1 MRSKWPLGTS
11 TWRRV
16 KTIRTVLM
24 LKDGATP
31 LPIAT
36 ELRGVRRV
44 GNETTPPNFAAHY
57 RRRMAA
63 EELTQCEMF
72 AARGSK
78 IRRVGTMMLLLLAV
92 PCQGVDEETK
102 SVIGR
107 IRGVD
112 DNGIDWGGQEAKFR
126 AAFGGVASVSQMMNK
141 FKYPNEKDFEFGHRA
156 NSMYLPPAPS
166 KLHATTLES
175 ASLPSCISLFSN
187 TVSRWAEIG
196 AGDPGRGRQ
205 QI

>member
-1 MRSKWPLGTS
+1 
-11 TWRRV
+11 
-16 KTIRTVLM
+16 
-24 LKDGATP
+24 
-31 LPIAT
+31 
-36 ELRGVRRV
+36 
-44 GNETTPPNFAAHY
+44 
-57 RRRMAA
+57 MAA
-63 EELTQCEMF
+63 EELTPCEMF
-72 AARGSK
+72 SARGPK
-78 IRRVGTMMLLLLAV
+78 IRVGTIMLLTLLAV
-92 PCQGVDEETK
+92 PSQGVDEETK

-112 DNGIDWGGQEAKFR
+112 DSSGGIDWGGLGAKFWE
-126 AAFGGVASVSQMMNK
+126 APKGVSQMMNK